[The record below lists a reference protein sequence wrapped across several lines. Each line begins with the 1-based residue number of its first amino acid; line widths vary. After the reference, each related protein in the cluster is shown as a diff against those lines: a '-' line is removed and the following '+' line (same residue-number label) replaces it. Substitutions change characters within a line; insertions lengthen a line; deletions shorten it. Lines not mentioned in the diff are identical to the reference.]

1 MQNFRLI
8 NKKGLNCHQMND
20 FLDFVI
26 VANEQQLKAMK
37 RVIEMAPEKRM
48 NIEEEF
54 GDGK

>member
-1 MQNFRLI
+1 
-8 NKKGLNCHQMND
+8 MND